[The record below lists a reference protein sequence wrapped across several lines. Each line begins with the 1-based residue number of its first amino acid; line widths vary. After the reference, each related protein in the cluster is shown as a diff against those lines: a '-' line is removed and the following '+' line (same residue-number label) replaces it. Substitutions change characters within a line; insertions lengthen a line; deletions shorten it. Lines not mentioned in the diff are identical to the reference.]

1 MSTGW
6 LPAALLYGAF
16 GLALARAPRH
26 AAMPGLLALVA
37 AAATATWVVPS
48 AWRDRATFVG
58 WLVAAFAAALV
69 HRRAGLSS
77 PAAFALAV
85 LAGGCAGATTAAPLP
100 ALLCAAAALLAARAS
115 MRRMPL
121 ALGVAASWLVAVAVL
136 AAVLALLPVT
146 PGNLPDHLE

>member
-6 LPAALLYGAF
+6 LPAGLLCGAF

-26 AAMPGLLALVA
+26 AAIPGLLALAA
-37 AAATATWVVPS
+37 AAATAAWVVPS

-58 WLVAAFAAALV
+58 WLVAAVAAALV
-69 HRRAGLSS
+69 HRRAGLSAL
-77 PAAFALAV
+77 AAFALAV
-85 LAGGCAGATTAAPLP
+85 LAGGCAGATAAAPLP
-100 ALLCAAAALLAARAS
+100 ALLCAPAALLAARTIA
-115 MRRMPL
+115 RRVPL
-121 ALGVAASWLVAVAVL
+121 ALGVAASWLIAVAML